1 VDHWQRIESAIAG
14 AATDRLPV
22 ALWRHFPVDDQD
34 PGKLAAHTLAWQRAW
49 DFDLVKFMPSGT
61 YGIEDWGAKT
71 AYEGAENGARVV
83 KQVGLSRPED
93 WRCLPKLDVR
103 KGVYGAQ
110 NAALAAAAKELKGSA
125 PILQTVFSP
134 LTTARKLAGEAA
146 LQHLRQHSDALEAG
160 LKTITEVTIA
170 FGEEALKAGA
180 HGFFFATQLAT
191 ADVLAPSQYERFGKR
206 WDLEFFDAFK
216 GRTRVD
222 MLHLHGMNPM
232 FDELAG
238 YPVGL
243 VNWHDRLTT
252 PTLGMAAGR
261 FKGALVGGVEEL
273 GLLVK
278 GSQAEVR
285 AQVRDAISQTGGR
298 RLLVGPGCVAGIAAP
313 ELNIRA
319 VIDEARK
326 AL

>member
-1 VDHWQRIESAIAG
+1 VDHWQRIEAAIAG

-83 KQVGLSRPED
+83 KQVGLNRPED
-93 WRCLPKLDVR
+93 WQRLPKLDVR

-278 GSQAEVR
+278 GSEAELR

-326 AL
+326 AA

>member
-1 VDHWQRIESAIAG
+1 M
-14 AATDRLPV
+14 PV

-34 PGKLAAHTLAWQRAW
+34 PGKLAAHTIAYQRAW

-71 AYEGAENGARVV
+71 AYEGLENGARVV
-83 KQVGLSRPED
+83 TQVGLRTPED
-93 WRCLPKLDVR
+93 WRRLANLDVR

-110 NAALAAAAKELKGSA
+110 NAALAAAAKELKDAA

-134 LTTARKLAGEAA
+134 LTTARKLAGEPT
-146 LQHLRQHSDALEAG
+146 LQHLRHHPDALEAG

-191 ADVLAPSQYERFGKR
+191 TDVLTPAEYDRFGKR
-206 WDLEFFDAFK
+206 WDLEFFNALK
-216 GRTRVD
+216 GKMQGRTRID

-232 FDELAG
+232 FDELSG

-243 VNWHDRLTT
+243 VNWHDRLTA
-252 PTLGMAAGR
+252 PTLKAAAGR

-278 GSQAEVR
+278 GSEAQVR
-285 AQVRDAISQTGGR
+285 AQVRDAIEQTGGR
-298 RLLVGPGCVAGIAAP
+298 RLLLGPGCVAGIAAP
-313 ELNIRA
+313 EQNIRA
-319 VIDEARK
+319 VIEEARK
-326 AL
+326 TP

>member
-1 VDHWQRIESAIAG
+1 MDHWQRIEAAIAG
-14 AATDRLPV
+14 TATDRVPV

-34 PGKLAAHTLAWQRAW
+34 PGKLAAHTLAYQRAW

-61 YGIEDWGAKT
+61 YGIEDWGART
-71 AYEGAENGARVV
+71 AYEGLENGARVV
-83 KQVGLSRPED
+83 TQVGLQKPED
-93 WRCLPKLDVR
+93 WRRLAKLDVR

-110 NAALAAAAKELKGSA
+110 NAALGAAAKELKGTA

-134 LTTARKLAGEAA
+134 LTTARKLAGEST
-146 LQHLRQHSDALEAG
+146 LQHLRQHPDALEEG

-191 ADVLAPSQYERFGKR
+191 TDVLTPAEYDRFGKR
-206 WDLEFFDAFK
+206 WDLAFFNAFK
-216 GRTRVD
+216 DRTRVD

-243 VNWHDRLTT
+243 VNWHDRLTA
-252 PTLGMAAGR
+252 PTLKAAAGR

-278 GSQAEVR
+278 GSEAQVR
-285 AQVRDAISQTGGR
+285 AQARDAIAQTGGR
-298 RLLVGPGCVAGIAAP
+298 RLLLGPGCVAGIAAP
-313 ELNIRA
+313 EQNIRA
-319 VIDEARK
+319 VIEEARK
-326 AL
+326 DS

>member
-1 VDHWQRIESAIAG
+1 VDHWQRIEAAIAG

-278 GSQAEVR
+278 GSEAELR

-326 AL
+326 AA

>member
-1 VDHWQRIESAIAG
+1 MAG
-14 AATDRLPV
+14 TATDRVPV

-34 PGKLAAHTLAWQRAW
+34 PDKLAAHTLAWQRAW

-71 AYEGAENGARVV
+71 AYQGAANGARVV
-83 KQVGLSRPED
+83 TQAGLLKAED
-93 WRCLPKLDVR
+93 WRRLPKLDVR

-134 LTTARKLAGEAA
+134 LTTARKLAGEPA
-146 LQHLRQHSDALEAG
+146 LRHLRQHPDALEAG
-160 LKTITEVTIA
+160 LRTITEVTIA

-191 ADVLAPSQYERFGKR
+191 TDVLTPAEYERFGKR
-206 WDLEFFDAFK
+206 WDLEFFAALK
-216 GRTRVD
+216 GKMQGRTRVD

-232 FDELAG
+232 FDALAD

-243 VNWHDRLTT
+243 VNWHDRLTP
-252 PTLGMAAGR
+252 PTLKAAAAR
-261 FKGALVGGVEEL
+261 FNGALAGGVEEL

-278 GSQAEVR
+278 GSESQVR
-285 AQVRDAISQTGGR
+285 AQVRDAIAQTGGR
-298 RLLVGPGCVAGIAAP
+298 RLLLGPGCVAGIAAP
-313 ELNIRA
+313 EQNIRA
-319 VIDEARK
+319 VIEEARK
-326 AL
+326 NP

>member
-1 VDHWQRIESAIAG
+1 MDHWQRIEAAISG
-14 AATDRLPV
+14 GATDRVPV

-34 PGKLAAHTLAWQRAW
+34 PGKLAAHTLAYQRAW
-49 DFDLVKFMPSGT
+49 DSDLVKFMPSGT

-71 AYEGAENGARVV
+71 AFEGAENGARVV
-83 KQVGLSRPED
+83 KQVGLQEPGD
-93 WRCLPKLDVR
+93 WRRLAKLDVR

-110 NAALAAAAKELKGSA
+110 NAALAAAAKELKGTA

-134 LTTARKLAGEAA
+134 LTTARKLAGEST
-146 LQHLRQHSDALEAG
+146 LQHLRQHPDALEAG

-191 ADVLAPSQYERFGKR
+191 ADVLTPAEYDRFGKR
-206 WDLEFFDAFK
+206 WDLEFFAAFK

-243 VNWHDRLTT
+243 VNWHDRLTA
-252 PTLGMAAGR
+252 PTLKAGAGR
-261 FKGALVGGVEEL
+261 FKGAVVGGVEEL

-278 GSQAEVR
+278 GSEAEVR
-285 AQVRDAISQTGGR
+285 AQVRDAIAQTGGR

-313 ELNIRA
+313 EQNIRA
-319 VIDEARK
+319 VIEEARK
-326 AL
+326 TP

>member
-1 VDHWQRIESAIAG
+1 MDHWQRIEAAIAG
-14 AATDRLPV
+14 TETDRVPV

-34 PGKLAAHTLAWQRAW
+34 PGKLAAHTLAYQRAW

-71 AYEGAENGARVV
+71 AFEGAENGARVV
-83 KQVGLSRPED
+83 KQVGLQEPGD
-93 WRCLPKLDVR
+93 WLRLAKLDVR

-110 NAALAAAAKELKGSA
+110 NAALATAAKELKGTA

-134 LTTARKLAGEAA
+134 LTTARKLAGEAT
-146 LQHLRQHSDALEAG
+146 LQHLRQHPEALEAG

-191 ADVLAPSQYERFGKR
+191 TDVLTPAEYDRFGKR
-206 WDLEFFDAFK
+206 WDLEFFAAFK

-232 FDELAG
+232 FDALAG

-243 VNWHDRLTT
+243 VNWHDRLTA
-252 PTLGMAAGR
+252 PTLKAGAGR
-261 FKGALVGGVEEL
+261 FKGAVVGGVEEL

-278 GSQAEVR
+278 GSEAEVR
-285 AQVRDAISQTGGR
+285 AQVRDAIAQTGGR

-313 ELNIRA
+313 EQNIRA
-319 VIDEARK
+319 VIEEARK
-326 AL
+326 TP

>member
-1 VDHWQRIESAIAG
+1 MDHWQRIEAAIAG
-14 AATDRLPV
+14 TATDRVPV

-34 PGKLAAHTLAWQRAW
+34 PGKLAAHTVQYQRQW

-71 AYEGAENGARVV
+71 AFEGAENGARVV
-83 KQVGLSRPED
+83 KQVGLHQPEE
-93 WRCLPKLDVR
+93 WNRLAKLDVR

-110 NAALAAAAKELKGSA
+110 NRALAAAAKELKGSA
-125 PILQTVFSP
+125 PVLQTVFSP
-134 LTTARKLAGEAA
+134 LTTARKLAGEPTLEHLRKHPDA
-146 LQHLRQHSDALEAG
+146 LQAG

-191 ADVLAPSQYERFGKR
+191 TDVLAPAEYERFGKR
-206 WDLEFFDAFK
+206 WDLAFFDAFK
-216 GRTRVD
+216 GRAKLN

-238 YPVGL
+238 YPVDL
-243 VNWHDRLTT
+243 VNWHDRLTP
-252 PTLGMAAGR
+252 PTLKAAAGR

-278 GSQAEVR
+278 GSEAEVR
-285 AQVRDAISQTGGR
+285 AQVRDAIAQTGGR
-298 RLLVGPGCVAGIAAP
+298 RFLLGPGCVAGIAAP
-313 ELNIRA
+313 EHNIRA
-319 VIDEARK
+319 VIEEARK
-326 AL
+326 TP

>member
-1 VDHWQRIESAIAG
+1 MDHWQRIEAAIAG
-14 AATDRLPV
+14 TATDRVPV

-34 PGKLAAHTLAWQRAW
+34 PGKLAAHTIAYQRAW

-61 YGIEDWGAKT
+61 YGIEDWGATT
-71 AYEGAENGARVV
+71 AFEGAENGARVV
-83 KQVGLSRPED
+83 KQVGLQEPED
-93 WRCLPKLDVR
+93 WRRLAKLDVR

-110 NAALAAAAKELKGSA
+110 NAALATAAKELKGAA

-134 LTTARKLAGEAA
+134 LTTARKLAGEAT
-146 LQHLRQHSDALEAG
+146 LQHLRQHPDALEAG

-191 ADVLAPSQYERFGKR
+191 TDVLTPAEYDRFGKR
-206 WDLEFFDAFK
+206 WDLEFFNAFK
-216 GRTRVD
+216 GRTRID

-232 FDELAG
+232 FDALAG

-243 VNWHDRLTT
+243 VNWHDRLTA
-252 PTLGMAAGR
+252 PTLKAGAGR
-261 FKGALVGGVEEL
+261 FKGAVVGGVEEL

-278 GSQAEVR
+278 GSEAEVR
-285 AQVRDAISQTGGR
+285 AQVRDAIAQTGGR

-313 ELNIRA
+313 EHNIRA
-319 VIDEARK
+319 VIEEARK
-326 AL
+326 TP

>member
-1 VDHWQRIESAIAG
+1 MDHWQRIEAAIAG
-14 AATDRLPV
+14 TATDRVPV

-34 PGKLAAHTLAWQRAW
+34 AGKLAAHTLAYQRAW

-71 AYEGAENGARVV
+71 AFEGAENGARVV
-83 KQVGLSRPED
+83 KQVGLHKPED
-93 WRCLPKLDVR
+93 WRSLPKLDVR

-110 NAALAAAAKELKGSA
+110 NAALATAAKELKGTA

-134 LTTARKLAGEAA
+134 LTTARKLAGEAT
-146 LQHLRQHSDALEAG
+146 LQHLRQHPDALEAG

-191 ADVLAPSQYERFGKR
+191 TDVLTPAEYERFGKR
-206 WDLEFFDAFK
+206 WDLEFFNAFK

-232 FDELAG
+232 FDALAG

-243 VNWHDRLTT
+243 VNWHDRLTA
-252 PTLGMAAGR
+252 PTLKAGAGR
-261 FKGALVGGVEEL
+261 FKGAVVGGVEEL

-278 GSQAEVR
+278 GSEAEVR
-285 AQVRDAISQTGGR
+285 AQVRDAIAQTGGR

-313 ELNIRA
+313 EQNIRA
-319 VIDEARK
+319 VIEEARK
-326 AL
+326 TP

>member
-1 VDHWQRIESAIAG
+1 MDHWQRIEAAITG
-14 AATDRLPV
+14 SPTDRTPV

-34 PGKLAAHTLAWQRAW
+34 PGKLAAHTLAYQRAW

-71 AYEGAENGARVV
+71 AFEGAENGARVV
-83 KQVGLSRPED
+83 KQVGLHKPED
-93 WRCLPKLDVR
+93 WRSLPKLDVR

-134 LTTARKLAGEAA
+134 LTTARKLAGEAT
-146 LQHLRQHSDALEAG
+146 LQHLRQHPDALEAG
-160 LKTITEVTIA
+160 LKVITEVTIA
-170 FGEEALKAGA
+170 FGEEALRAGA

-191 ADVLAPSQYERFGKR
+191 TDVLTPAEYDRFGKR
-206 WDLEFFDAFK
+206 WDLEFFAAFK
-216 GRTRVD
+216 GRTRID

-238 YPVGL
+238 YPVGM
-243 VNWHDRLTT
+243 VNWHDRLTS
-252 PTLGMAAGR
+252 PTLRAGAAR

-278 GSQAEVR
+278 GSAAQVR
-285 AQVRDAISQTGGR
+285 AQVRDAIEQTGGR

-313 ELNIRA
+313 EQNIRA
-319 VIDEARK
+319 VIDEARRP
-326 AL
+326 A

>member
-1 VDHWQRIESAIAG
+1 MDHWQRIEAAIAG
-14 AATDRLPV
+14 KVTDCLPV

-34 PGKLAAHTLAWQRAW
+34 PGKLAAHTLAYQRAW

-71 AYEGAENGARVV
+71 AFEGAENGARVV
-83 KQVGLSRPED
+83 KQVGVNSPEG
-93 WRCLPKLDVR
+93 WRQLPKLDIR

-110 NAALAAAAKELKGSA
+110 NQALAVAAKELKGSA

-134 LTTARKLAGEAA
+134 LTTARKLTGEP
-146 LQHLRQHSDALEAG
+146 LLEHLRKHPDALEEG
-160 LKTITEVTIA
+160 LRIITEVTIA

-191 ADVLAPSQYERFGKR
+191 TDVLTPAEYDRFGKR
-206 WDLEFFDAFK
+206 WDLEFFNAFK
-216 GRTRVD
+216 GRTRID

-232 FDELAG
+232 FDELSG

-243 VNWHDRLTT
+243 VNWHDRLTA
-252 PTLGMAAGR
+252 PTLKTAAGR

-278 GSQAEVR
+278 GSEAEVR
-285 AQVRDAISQTGGR
+285 AQVRDAIAQTGGR
-298 RLLVGPGCVAGIAAP
+298 RLLLGPGCVAGIAAP
-313 ELNIRA
+313 EHNIRA
-319 VIDEARK
+319 VIEEARK
-326 AL
+326 AP

>member
-1 VDHWQRIESAIAG
+1 MDHWQRIEAAIAG
-14 AATDRLPV
+14 TATDRVPV

-34 PGKLAAHTLAWQRAW
+34 PGKLAAHTLAYQRAW

-71 AYEGAENGARVV
+71 AFEGAENGARVV
-83 KQVGLSRPED
+83 KQVGLHKPED
-93 WRCLPKLDVR
+93 WRSLPKLDVR

-110 NAALAAAAKELKGSA
+110 NAALAAAAQELKGSA

-134 LTTARKLAGEAA
+134 LTTARKLAGEAT
-146 LQHLRQHSDALEAG
+146 LQHLRQHPEALEAG

-180 HGFFFATQLAT
+180 DGFFFATQLAT
-191 ADVLAPSQYERFGKR
+191 TDVLTPAEYDRFGKR
-206 WDLEFFDAFK
+206 WDLAFFDHFK

-222 MLHLHGMNPM
+222 MLHLHGLNPM
-232 FDELAG
+232 FDALAG

-243 VNWHDRLTT
+243 VNWHDRLTA
-252 PTLGMAAGR
+252 PTLKAGADR
-261 FKGALVGGVEEL
+261 FKGAVVGGVEEL

-278 GSQAEVR
+278 GSEAQVR
-285 AQVRDAISQTGGR
+285 AQVRDAIAQTGGR

-313 ELNIRA
+313 EQNIRA
-319 VIDEARK
+319 VIEEARK
-326 AL
+326 TP